1 MTLNQLARQAEAA
14 EDKAAAL
21 LAEKEAQEATMADAV
36 QAAQQLAIKRAAM
49 ETSALEAALTAAQAN
64 DAAKAATEKAQL
76 SLIHI

>member
-36 QAAQQLAIKRAAM
+36 QAAQQLATL
-49 ETSALEAALTAAQAN
+49 ETRQADLTLALAVVDESFELRRRELEHNAIGVKTY
-64 DAAKAATEKAQL
+64 E
-76 SLIHI
+76 